1 VEEAVMR
8 ILLLLNNHTMSNET
22 MKVIDQHESTT
33 EALLQKARIIRMD
46 TQREVAGA
54 LAGND

>member
-1 VEEAVMR
+1 
-8 ILLLLNNHTMSNET
+8 MSNET